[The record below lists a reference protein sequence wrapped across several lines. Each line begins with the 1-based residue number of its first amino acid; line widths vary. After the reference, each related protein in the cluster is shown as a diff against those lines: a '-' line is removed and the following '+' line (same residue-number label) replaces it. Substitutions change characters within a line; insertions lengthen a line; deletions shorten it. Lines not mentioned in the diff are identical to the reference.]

1 VRITEIYVE
10 RLKSYGDYSN
20 RSVGLKAIL
29 DENDNVDEVYK
40 QLAGKCE
47 TLLEIQEIEAN
58 KKLIDLE
65 LMSYEER
72 KKELEKA
79 RQEFQEI
86 RKQLENELRELHEEL
101 MKIERLAEEKQLKLS
116 EKIIEKI
123 RSIRRA
129 LGFYDPDP

>member
-1 VRITEIYVE
+1 MRITEIYVE
-10 RLKSYGDYSN
+10 RLKSYPDYSN
-20 RSVGLKAIL
+20 RSVGLKAVL
-29 DENDNVDEVYK
+29 DENDNVDEVYRE
-40 QLAGKCE
+40 LAGKCE
-47 TLLEIQEIEAN
+47 TLLKLQEIEAD
-58 KKLIDLE
+58 KKLVEWQIKQ
-65 LMSYEER
+65 YEER

-86 RKQLENELRELHEEL
+86 REQLENELRELQEEL

-129 LGFYDPDP
+129 LGFYDP

>member
-1 VRITEIYVE
+1 MRITEIYVE

-20 RSVGLKAIL
+20 RSVGLKAVL

-40 QLAGKCE
+40 QLVGKCE

-86 RKQLENELRELHEEL
+86 RKQLENELSSLNEQLL
-101 MKIERLAEEKQLKLS
+101 KIEKLAEEKQLKLS

-129 LGFYDPDP
+129 LDFYDP